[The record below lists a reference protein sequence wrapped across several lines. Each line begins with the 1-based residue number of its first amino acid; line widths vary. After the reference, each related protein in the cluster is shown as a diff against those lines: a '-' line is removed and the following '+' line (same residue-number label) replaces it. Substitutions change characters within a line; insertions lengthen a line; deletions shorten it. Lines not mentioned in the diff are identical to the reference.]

1 MKVKKIVNDPVHGF
15 ISIPEGIV
23 FDLLQHPYVQ
33 RLRRISQLGLT
44 YYVYPGATHNR
55 LSHALGAMHLMQK
68 ALNILRNKGINI
80 NDEEYTA
87 ALIAILLHDIGHGP
101 FSHALENTIL
111 PYHHEAL
118 SLLFMEEL
126 NKNFNGQLTLAISIF
141 KGKYAKKFLTQLV
154 SSQLDVD
161 RLDYLSRD
169 SFFTGVHEGVISYDR
184 IISMFNVHENEL
196 VVEEKGIH
204 SVEKFLVA
212 RTLMYWQ
219 AYLHKTAVIS
229 ELMLI
234 NALTR
239 IKDLYAN
246 GLDFTINDRIKYFL
260 DFKDSNEIDPVSMIE
275 AFSKIDDIDIIG
287 LLKDAQNT
295 EDKVLSLLS
304 NNLINRT
311 IFKPFYSNDENK
323 KQKYCDLIN
332 EEITNYNLT
341 EKEKFYLIL
350 SKEET
355 LKSYNKNNEINILYK
370 DKTIHKLSNVSSI
383 INGLSDDTIT
393 FYGHPR
399 SFV

>member
-80 NDEEYTA
+80 TDEENTA